1 MRRVAGLLIAAALLC
16 RGLSAPEQAALDR
29 ISAESMRG
37 NLSFLASDALEG
49 RATPSRGLSIA
60 AEFIA
65 SCFRRA
71 GLQELSPGYLQ
82 TADFVSVTPRLDD
95 FRLTLGSGGQEL
107 DLTATDADI
116 RSLTALD
123 LKNTEAIELP
133 SNAPLAGRIIAG
145 DARIYGTDPALD
157 KLRDAKPALI
167 LLIGRPGQGHEP
179 ESTWQDDTEDAGVPV
194 IRVFNGDAADTLAA
208 KRPMTV
214 SIHVSAPDRSDAK
227 VQNVVGLLPG
237 SDPAL
242 RDQYIVVSAHYDHLG
257 IKNGRIYNGAN
268 DDGSGVV
275 SVIEIANAVASLEVR
290 PRRSIVFAAFFGEEE
305 GLLGSRYYARHALE
319 PLRST
324 VANINLEQMGRT
336 DEQDGPETG
345 AFAFTGPSYSNLP
358 ATMTAAARTQGVK
371 VYVKRGADEFYDR
384 SDNYSFAEAGVVAHT
399 RVVAFEYPDY
409 HAPGDKWEK
418 IDYANMA
425 RVDRGIAAGILQIA
439 DATAPPKAA
448 NGR

>member
-1 MRRVAGLLIAAALLC
+1 
-16 RGLSAPEQAALDR
+16 LSV
-29 ISAESMRG
+29 
-37 NLSFLASDALEG
+37 
-49 RATPSRGLSIA
+49 A

-65 SCFRRA
+65 SRYRRA

-82 TADFVSVTPRLDD
+82 TADFVTVTPRPDD
-95 FRLTLGSGGQEL
+95 LRLTLGSGGQEL
-107 DLTATDADI
+107 DLTAADAEV

-123 LKNTEAIELP
+123 LKSAEAIELP
-133 SNAPLAGRIIAG
+133 SDTPLAGHVIVG
-145 DARIYGTDPALD
+145 DARVYGTDPALD
-157 KLRDAKPALI
+157 KLRAAKPALI
-167 LLIGRPGQGHEP
+167 LLVRRPGQGHEP
-179 ESTWQDDTEDAGVPV
+179 EGPWQDDTEDAAIPV
-194 IRVFNGDAADTLAA
+194 IRVFNGDAADTLAH

-214 SIHVSAPDRSDAK
+214 SVHLSAPERRDAK

-257 IKNGRIYNGAN
+257 VKNGRIYNGAN

-275 SVIEIANAVASLEVR
+275 SVIEIASALASLEVR
-290 PRRSIVFAAFFGEEE
+290 PKRGIVFAAFFGEEE

-324 VANINLEQMGRT
+324 VANVNLEQMGRT
-336 DEQDGPETG
+336 DERDGTEVG

-358 ATMTAAARTQGVK
+358 ATMTAAARAQGVK
-371 VYVKRGADEFYDR
+371 VYAKRGADEFYDR

-399 RVVAFEYPDY
+399 LVVAFEYPDY

-448 NGR
+448 AGR